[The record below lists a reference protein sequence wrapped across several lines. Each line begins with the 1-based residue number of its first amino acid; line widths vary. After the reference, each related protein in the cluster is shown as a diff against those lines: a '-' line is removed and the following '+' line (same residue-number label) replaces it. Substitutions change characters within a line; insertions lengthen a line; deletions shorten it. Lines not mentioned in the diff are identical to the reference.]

1 MNDHA
6 RTGEEQAMNDTD
18 ESTENIDLDLETR
31 TDNAEHIRN
40 DDDVRDEQ
48 SNKITSEADE
58 STSNDVTYLLQSLK
72 TQLEKKEQ
80 AETERVESLQAEL
93 LSLKEMQEKIT
104 NDFNEKLKYD
114 DHKEQ
119 LIDQLHKELQTYKAD
134 VLKSTI
140 TPIVNDLIMV
150 SDNIQKLVGN
160 YRSTEEPLD
169 GEEILTHL
177 ESVTLDIDNVLFR
190 QGIEPYQC
198 LGEKVEPL
206 KQTISKTIKT
216 GDKAD
221 VKKIAE
227 RLRKGYEWD
236 DKIIRKEHVSV
247 YVYDEDMAVTENNKD
262 EDEGANNN
270 E

>member
-1 MNDHA
+1 MSEQEN
-6 RTGEEQAMNDTD
+6 TNEEQEMKLSEKLT
-18 ESTENIDLDLETR
+18 
-31 TDNAEHIRN
+31 AEVNSH
-40 DDDVRDEQ
+40 
-48 SNKITSEADE
+48 T
-58 STSNDVTYLLQSLK
+58 
-72 TQLEKKEQ
+72 
-80 AETERVESLQAEL
+80 ETEREHSNPVTKDDETCSEAGTSEEDRNTGDEPTHLLQEIKAQLDKIEEDETEKIDKLQNEL
-93 LSLKEMQEKIT
+93 LSLKELQEKI
-104 NDFNEKLKYD
+104 NDDFNEKLKYD
-114 DHKEQ
+114 NHKEQ
-119 LIDQLHKELQTYKAD
+119 LIDQLHKELQEYKAD

-140 TPIVNDLIMV
+140 TPIINDLIMV

-198 LGEKVEPL
+198 MGEKVEPL
-206 KQTISKTIKT
+206 KQTISKTVKT
-216 GDKAD
+216 GNEAD

-247 YVYDEDMAVTENNKD
+247 YVYDENMEVTEHNKD
-262 EDEGANNN
+262 EGDNKN